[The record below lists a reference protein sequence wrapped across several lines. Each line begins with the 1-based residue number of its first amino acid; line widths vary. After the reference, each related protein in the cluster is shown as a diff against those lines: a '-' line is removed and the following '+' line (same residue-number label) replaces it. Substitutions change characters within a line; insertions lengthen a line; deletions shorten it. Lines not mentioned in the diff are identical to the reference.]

1 MFGSK
6 IIQAMDI
13 DGWRRRWPVLSVCAC
28 AKATPFKHWWPVR
41 GENFFEVTEL
51 WDPFLRREPARL
63 PWNRLIGRVPR
74 MSFGSREPMDEI
86 SMKIEFRVG
95 RYTTVIKTTPFFDRT
110 KNYIY
115 NGVRTSNCLSRH
127 CLPGFQVK
135 GHLMDWNCI
144 LLHPWNHYHYHHVFL
159 PQILC
164 VVMLLETSGQR
175 GNDFVPCDYA
185 TWSVKSLDQRLRSH

>member
-1 MFGSK
+1 
-6 IIQAMDI
+6 
-13 DGWRRRWPVLSVCAC
+13 
-28 AKATPFKHWWPVR
+28 
-41 GENFFEVTEL
+41 
-51 WDPFLRREPARL
+51 
-63 PWNRLIGRVPR
+63 

-135 GHLMDWNCI
+135 GHLMD
-144 LLHPWNHYHYHHVFL
+144 
-159 PQILC
+159 
-164 VVMLLETSGQR
+164 
-175 GNDFVPCDYA
+175 
-185 TWSVKSLDQRLRSH
+185 